1 MNPER
6 LARLKAALDRRQPDL
21 TVVMDQVNKP
31 HNLAAIIR
39 SADAVGVPE
48 VHAVWPTALMRMAAA
63 AAKGSHDWMA
73 VTTHPDL
80 RTCIA
85 GLKARGM
92 QVLATHLDDSA
103 VDFRSIDYTRPTA
116 ILLGQEK
123 YGLPPESLALAD
135 KRIVIPMN
143 GMVQSLNVSVAAALI
158 LYEAQRQRAL
168 AGRYE
173 QPQLSGEMRSRLLFQ
188 GCHPQLYKRCRLK
201 NLPLPLVGDDGEIQA
216 DEQWWQVMRYAD
228 GYQPI

>member
-1 MNPER
+1 MTPER

-31 HNLAAIIR
+31 HNLSAILR

-48 VHAVWPTALMRMAAA
+48 VHAVWPTMLMKMAAA

-73 VTTHPDL
+73 VTTHPEL
-80 RTCIA
+80 APCIDR
-85 GLKARGM
+85 LKGQGM
-92 QVLATHLDDSA
+92 QILATHLDDTA
-103 VDFRSIDYTRPTA
+103 VDYREIDYTRPTA
-116 ILLGQEK
+116 IMLGQEK
-123 YGLPPESLALAD
+123 YGLPAESLALAD
-135 KRIVIPMN
+135 RRIVIPMY

-168 AGRYE
+168 AGMYE
-173 QPQLSGEMRSRLLFQ
+173 QPKMAAEMRSRLLFQ

-201 NLPLPLVGDDGEIQA
+201 GLPLPVVDDDGTVHA
-216 DEQWWQVMRYAD
+216 DDGWWQAMRHAD
-228 GYQPI
+228 RHA